1 MAFKFR
7 LEKVLDYRRQ
17 LEEQAMQAL
26 AQARARRE
34 AEAARLE
41 GLQSERALQMA
52 KLQNSAALDG
62 AERWLI
68 QNYVR
73 ALHFEIEESR
83 ALLLRLEEEVA
94 LRQKE
99 LVTRA
104 QERELLDRLKSKQAK
119 RFAEEEKLRE
129 QRDNDETATIRY
141 GKETV

>member
-1 MAFKFR
+1 
-7 LEKVLDYRRQ
+7 
-17 LEEQAMQAL
+17 MQAL

-34 AEAARLE
+34 AEAIRLEQLKSERGLHMARL
-41 GLQSERALQMA
+41 QD
-52 KLQNSAALDG
+52 SAALDG

-73 ALHFEIEESR
+73 ALHIEIEESA

-94 LRQKE
+94 LRHKE
-99 LVTRA
+99 LVSKA
-104 QERELLDRLKSKQAK
+104 QERDLLDKLKAKQAR

-141 GKETV
+141 GKKTV